1 MISLTTFL
9 QRLASKHQIFTE
21 PRVLILARKF
31 STIKMID
38 GEPECLTSKDESKP
52 KLMNL
57 QTQHG
62 SEETADEE
70 NIVVLARSFS
80 PVRETSEEV
89 VWHEELVNDDEDDAV
104 S

>member
-1 MISLTTFL
+1 
-9 QRLASKHQIFTE
+9 
-21 PRVLILARKF
+21 
-31 STIKMID
+31 MID

-62 SEETADEE
+62 SEETDLE
-70 NIVVLARSFS
+70 NIILLARSCS
-80 PVRETSEEV
+80 PVRETSEQV
-89 VWHEELVNDDEDDAV
+89 VWHEELVKYGDEDDAV